1 MDKDRDQPSFNKGR
15 RMNTAIQHT
24 TTKPNSIQSIEAKD
38 QSIHKALFSLW
49 MDLENNLQTI
59 VENQSDTTESMSDIE
74 SKLDEFIDAEDQIA
88 NAACQSRAETYEGLL
103 YKLALWRSDTPDFE
117 TMPINADRKDRIVYS
132 VFRDLIKITGID
144 HVKSETDSKTN
155 FLGLEPPRA

>member
-1 MDKDRDQPSFNKGR
+1 MA
-15 RMNTAIQHT
+15 TAIQYT
-24 TTKPNSIQSIEAKD
+24 NTKLNSIHSDKTK
-38 QSIHKALFSLW
+38 SSSFHKLLFLLW
-49 MDLENNLQTI
+49 VDLENNLKTI
-59 VENQSDTTESMSDIE
+59 SDSQSEFGNFSSDVDN
-74 SKLDEFIDAEDQIA
+74 KLDEIIDAEDQIA

-117 TMPINADRKDRIVYS
+117 TMPTYADRKDRIVYS